1 MAPQLMW
8 LIKVN
13 GSSPDE
19 GEKLPS
25 LNSECFEGKLFPRDA
40 VGAQIPS
47 PTAWKRSSQRRVKP
61 SFSSRSLGGGTIGG
75 VSCCDLELILS

>member
-8 LIKVN
+8 FIRVN

-25 LNSECFEGKLFPRDA
+25 LNSECFEGNRAALKFPHR
-40 VGAQIPS
+40 P
-47 PTAWKRSSQRRVKP
+47 
-61 SFSSRSLGGGTIGG
+61 LGSEEAGG
-75 VSCCDLELILS
+75 E

>member
-25 LNSECFEGKLFPRDA
+25 LKPECFEGR
-40 VGAQIPS
+40 
-47 PTAWKRSSQRRVKP
+47 
-61 SFSSRSLGGGTIGG
+61 
-75 VSCCDLELILS
+75 